1 MKCSY
6 IIVRFRIFLRK
17 EVVWV
22 YVGKSI
28 NDVFIVVGYVYIE
41 VKIDNII
48 LKIKLYCM

>member
-1 MKCSY
+1 MFKFFFDMKCSY

-28 NDVFIVVGYVYIE
+28 NDVFIVVGMC
-41 VKIDNII
+41 I
-48 LKIKLYCM
+48 LK